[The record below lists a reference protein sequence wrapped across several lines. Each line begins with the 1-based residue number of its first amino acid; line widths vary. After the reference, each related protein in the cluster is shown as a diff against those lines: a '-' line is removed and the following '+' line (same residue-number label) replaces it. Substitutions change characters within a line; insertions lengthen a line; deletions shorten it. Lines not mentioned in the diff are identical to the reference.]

1 MPFRSGQMLSHYR
14 LVQKLGEG
22 GMGIVWKAEDTT
34 LDREVALKF
43 LPGALKEDPKWLVR
57 FRHEAKIVAAL
68 SHPNIVTIHSIDE
81 IEGHLFLA
89 MELVQ
94 GVTLNQVIPKGGMA
108 VKQFFDLAID
118 IAGAVSAAHQQGVS
132 HRDLKPGNIMVRD
145 DGNLKV
151 LDFGMARPVESAP
164 LESSSDATTTTLPS
178 YGALEGTIPYMSP
191 EQIKGKALDH
201 RSDLFSLGVLF
212 YEMATGERP
221 FKGET
226 SAELTASIL
235 RDEPRPLQEARPRLP
250 RQLGR
255 IIEHAIQKDPEL
267 RFQTARDLNNELEQ
281 LKQEFVSGSRLLD
294 VRSLAVLPLEDL
306 SGDPEQAYFA
316 DGMTDL
322 LINNLARIRALK
334 VISRTSIMRY
344 RENRKPLPETAR
356 ELGVDAVVEGSVLR
370 AGERVRITV
379 QLIDAVRD
387 QMLWADSYEHD
398 LVDVLTLQSRVA
410 RTIAEQIEVELTP
423 QEHEHLERARPI
435 DPAVNEACLRGRH
448 LWYQRTTES
457 VTQGLQQ
464 FEKAVEIDPSY
475 APAHAGIADSYIVD
489 GGRYLGVAPNI
500 AYSRARAAALR
511 AVELDDNLAEAH
523 TSLAAVMSDYDWD
536 WEGADREYS
545 RAIELNPNY
554 ATAHSWYAE
563 HLSRMGRHD
572 EAIALIRRVPEL
584 DPASIF
590 SGMIVSWILYFAR
603 QYDEAI
609 DQALGTLELDPDY
622 ATAHRILGWA
632 YEEKGLHDEAIAAH
646 LRASELTDRG
656 PNFFAQLGRAYALA
670 GRSDDARKVLE
681 ELTMAS
687 KETYVSSLDF
697 AIIYTAL
704 GERDL
709 AFECLERAY
718 EERADHLPYLKVNP
732 RFDPLRSEPRFQD
745 LLQRLGLVS
754 G

>member
-1 MPFRSGQMLSHYR
+1 
-14 LVQKLGEG
+14 V
-22 GMGIVWKAEDTT
+22 V
-34 LDREVALKF
+34 
-43 LPGALKEDPKWLVR
+43 
-57 FRHEAKIVAAL
+57 
-68 SHPNIVTIHSIDE
+68 
-81 IEGHLFLA
+81 
-89 MELVQ
+89 
-94 GVTLNQVIPKGGMA
+94 
-108 VKQFFDLAID
+108 
-118 IAGAVSAAHQQGVS
+118 
-132 HRDLKPGNIMVRD
+132 
-145 DGNLKV
+145 
-151 LDFGMARPVESAP
+151 
-164 LESSSDATTTTLPS
+164 
-178 YGALEGTIPYMSP
+178 
-191 EQIKGKALDH
+191 
-201 RSDLFSLGVLF
+201 
-212 YEMATGERP
+212 
-221 FKGET
+221 
-226 SAELTASIL
+226 L
-235 RDEPRPLQEARPRLP
+235 RDEPRLLSEVRPGLP

-255 IIEHAIQKDPEL
+255 IIEHTMQKDPER
-267 RFQTARDLNNELEQ
+267 RFQTARDLRNELEQ
-281 LKQEFVSGSRLLD
+281 LKQEYVGGSQLLH

-334 VISRTSIMRY
+334 VISRTSVMLY
-344 RENRKPLPETAR
+344 KGNRKPLPETAR

-379 QLIDAVRD
+379 QLIDAPRD
-387 QMLWADSYEHD
+387 QLLWADSYEHD
-398 LVDVLTLQSRVA
+398 LGDVLTLQSRVA
-410 RTIAEQIEVELTP
+410 RTIAERIEVELTP
-423 QEHEHLERARPI
+423 QEHEHLERAGPI
-435 DPAVNEACLRGRH
+435 DPAVNEACLKGRH

-457 VTQGLQQ
+457 VTQGLAH
-464 FEKAVEIDPSY
+464 FEKAVDIDPSY

-489 GGRYLGVAPNI
+489 GGRYLGVAPNV

-536 WEGADREYS
+536 WDGADREYS

-572 EAIALIRRVPEL
+572 EAVALIRKVPEL

-632 YEEKGLHDEAIAAH
+632 YEEKGLYDKAIAAH
-646 LRASELTDRG
+646 LKASELTDHG
-656 PNFFAQLGRAYALA
+656 PNFHAQLGRPYALA
-670 GRSDDARKVLE
+670 GRQGDARKVLE
-681 ELTMAS
+681 ELTTVS

-704 GERDL
+704 EERDL
-709 AFECLERAY
+709 AFECLERAF

-732 RFDPLRSEPRFQD
+732 RVDPLRDQPRFQK
-745 LLQRLGLVS
+745 LLERLGLA
-754 G
+754 